1 MERGSLWEPQLVA
14 TTANKGMLSITSKP
28 GRGSQ
33 SADETPACPHAL
45 TVAVEDPKQKDQ
57 LNCTCT
63 LTFL

>member
-33 SADETPACPHAL
+33 SAYPHAL